1 MLAVAFPRGTRALV
15 GTFAGV
21 IGAGE
26 ALPTLLGDAG
36 ASPGKDKLAA
46 RLIRLDPGARLG
58 GNTQV
63 ATAPGAR
70 LAGVRPKD
78 AVAGRDRLAGS

>member
-15 GTFAGV
+15 GTFAGA

-58 GNTQV
+58 GNT
-63 ATAPGAR
+63 
-70 LAGVRPKD
+70 
-78 AVAGRDRLAGS
+78 